1 MTKKFLF
8 FFLTLLVNYILITLI
23 VFIFSYVSLING
35 KTYNFFWVKSIQEKL
50 YFRGLRN
57 IWQYKNDC
65 VQFDKD
71 LLYVPKNGECT
82 FDNFEFKTILNF
94 KDGIR
99 INNNDEL
106 NFNEKNSI
114 ALLGDSI
121 AMGWGVNDE
130 QTFASN
136 LEKLT
141 SKKIYNMG
149 IYSYGTVRE
158 IKKLISSEIY
168 KEVDT
173 VLIQY
178 HFNDLFENQYLDITK
193 DYSLD
198 EFERNFK
205 SDENNLKKT
214 VFFLKTFK
222 TSLRLFFA
230 DIFDKINP
238 DANYHYIDFNDHV
251 SFLEKL
257 IFDNLSDK
265 RIVVFFIKEPNM
277 KIYNFPSTGKF
288 IEYLLIELN
297 EDSFFIIDEHPNAKG
312 HVEIANEIYKK
323 ILY

>member
-1 MTKKFLF
+1 
-8 FFLTLLVNYILITLI
+8 
-23 VFIFSYVSLING
+23 
-35 KTYNFFWVKSIQEKL
+35 
-50 YFRGLRN
+50 
-57 IWQYKNDC
+57 
-65 VQFDKD
+65 
-71 LLYVPKNGECT
+71 
-82 FDNFEFKTILNF
+82 
-94 KDGIR
+94 
-99 INNNDEL
+99 
-106 NFNEKNSI
+106 
-114 ALLGDSI
+114 
-121 AMGWGVNDE
+121 MGWGVNDE

-141 SKKIYNMG
+141 SKKKSIIWVFLVM
-149 IYSYGTVRE
+149 E
-158 IKKLISSEIY
+158 LLEKLKKLISSEIY

-251 SFLEKL
+251 SFFLEKL

>member
-1 MTKKFLF
+1 
-8 FFLTLLVNYILITLI
+8 
-23 VFIFSYVSLING
+23 
-35 KTYNFFWVKSIQEKL
+35 
-50 YFRGLRN
+50 
-57 IWQYKNDC
+57 
-65 VQFDKD
+65 
-71 LLYVPKNGECT
+71 
-82 FDNFEFKTILNF
+82 
-94 KDGIR
+94 
-99 INNNDEL
+99 
-106 NFNEKNSI
+106 
-114 ALLGDSI
+114 
-121 AMGWGVNDE
+121 MGWGVNDE

-149 IYSYGTVRE
+149 ISSYGTVRE